1 MEKQQIPTL
10 HNTFIDDLC
19 YFYFQIEDYEHAN
32 ELAEKLLLEDPEN
45 HTALLVLGLISE
57 EKDNF
62 QLALY
67 YYDAIL
73 KGYPDDSVALKRK
86 AAVEMN
92 INKERSALNDI
103 TKSLQLNNKDAEAY
117 IIRGLIYFYLF
128 QKKIEAIIDYNQA
141 LRLEPNNVYAL
152 FNRGYAYLKYG
163 NHNYARDDFERAAGL
178 GYSYA
183 SEMLNRYFTTQVSN
197 VPA

>member
-1 MEKQQIPTL
+1 MENQQIPTL
-10 HNTFIDDLC
+10 HDTFVDDLC

-32 ELAEKLLLEDPEN
+32 ELAKKMLLEDPEN
-45 HTALLVLGLISE
+45 RTALLVLGLISE
-57 EKDNF
+57 EKENF
-62 QLALY
+62 QLAIY
-67 YYDAIL
+67 YYETIL
-73 KGYPDDSVALKRK
+73 KKYPDDSVALKRK

-92 INKERSALNDI
+92 IKKNKSALSDI

-163 NHNYARDDFERAAGL
+163 NHNYARDDFERAASL
-178 GYSYA
+178 GYAFA
-183 SEMLNRYFTTQVSN
+183 SEMLDRYFITQVSN
-197 VPA
+197 IPA

>member
-10 HNTFIDDLC
+10 DHTFIDDLC

-67 YYDAIL
+67 YYDTIL
-73 KGYPDDSVALKRK
+73 KSYPDDSVALKRK

-92 INKERSALNDI
+92 VNKEKSALNDI
-103 TKSLQLNNKDAEAY
+103 TKSLQLNSKDAEAY

-163 NHNYARDDFERAAGL
+163 NHNYARDDFERAASL
-178 GYSYA
+178 GYVYA
-183 SEMLNRYFTTQVSN
+183 SEMLNRYFTTRESY